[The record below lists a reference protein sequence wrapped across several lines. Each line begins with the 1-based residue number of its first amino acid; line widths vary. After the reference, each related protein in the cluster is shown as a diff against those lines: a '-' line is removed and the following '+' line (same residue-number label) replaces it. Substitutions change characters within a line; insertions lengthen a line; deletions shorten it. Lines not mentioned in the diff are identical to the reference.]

1 MKTDTP
7 ETDALRHKYA
17 GDPACGDY
25 AYELEL
31 TCDKLERERNEARSA
46 IAEINQR
53 LIERQESF
61 QAQLI
66 RIEDGWREKL
76 REKDAQIVALLSAL
90 NNLSSRL
97 ERAIEEK
104 REIIYWLP
112 DHACSHCVGDTG
124 ELVKDDFL
132 CARHAAIKTLSTP
145 APASTK
151 N

>member
-1 MKTDTP
+1 MAWYGNK
-7 ETDALRHKYA
+7 DAVQ
-17 GDPACGDY
+17 GDFAR
-25 AYELEL
+25 
-31 TCDKLERERNEARSA
+31 KLERERDGAREA
-46 IAEINQR
+46 ITELNQR

-66 RIEDGWREKL
+66 RIEDGWRERL